1 MESYLELCNYYYNK
15 YKDSIKKN
23 DYNYTVSYRIIYTYD
38 KEKNV
43 VIGIAYHINNKNEYE
58 FSNIYIFLRNKKC
71 ITRLEGSGSVYELS
85 AKSICEILDIEC
97 FNNSNYLRPFSEL
110 FGEYVFFKGSVPHKT
125 NDLKSLKS
133 FYKNKEERR
142 CELCGEFTSVVLQD
156 LILQVYLILI
166 VRKRRPKKNVKN

>member
-15 YKDSIKKN
+15 YKDSIKKS

-71 ITRLEGSGSVYELS
+71 LNLQMLTYPRASPWDS
-85 AKSICEILDIEC
+85 
-97 FNNSNYLRPFSEL
+97 L
-110 FGEYVFFKGSVPHKT
+110 FL
-125 NDLKSLKS
+125 LKPNG
-133 FYKNKEERR
+133 F
-142 CELCGEFTSVVLQD
+142 
-156 LILQVYLILI
+156 I
-166 VRKRRPKKNVKN
+166 